1 MDERKTYLNTDELQA
16 DDELSPLPSKKGQG
30 GRQLRQSEETQPQ
43 GSGEDKP
50 VPPPAATSE

>member
-16 DDELSPLPSKKGQG
+16 DDELSPLPSM
-30 GRQLRQSEETQPQ
+30 GRQRRQTKAKRQGPEADPQ
-43 GSGEDKP
+43 